1 MAAHFTR
8 NETVYSV
15 VYGNG
20 VMKET
25 DSFTADEAEF
35 LYADADDFASAV
47 ENGKVVVELKA
58 TKMIDSEG
66 NEVEEDG
73 TVKVIMQKLADEA
86 EHDLSRMT
94 VISDDGS
101 YYTFVKYNVNWQNLC
116 ALYRYDGS
124 EGKLTEVCR
133 WDNVEMTG
141 TALD

>member
-1 MAAHFTR
+1 
-8 NETVYSV
+8 
-15 VYGNG
+15 
-20 VMKET
+20 MKET

-116 ALYRYDGS
+116 ALYR
-124 EGKLTEVCR
+124 
-133 WDNVEMTG
+133 
-141 TALD
+141 